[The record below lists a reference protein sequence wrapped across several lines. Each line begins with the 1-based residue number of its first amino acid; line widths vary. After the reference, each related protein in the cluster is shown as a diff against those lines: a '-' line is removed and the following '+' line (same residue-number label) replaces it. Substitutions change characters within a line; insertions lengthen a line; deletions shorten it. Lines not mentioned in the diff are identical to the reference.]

1 MGPDRGYLADQRR
14 MIIARAIVGSLAGAL
29 PVPFLDDGALTVVLG
44 GGYRRIAAAHAI
56 SLTRGAQLALV
67 HGPCEPPSLT
77 EIAGGEIAFRVAG
90 RAAMRAM
97 TAFAALGRAQSASR
111 TFVTMTLFTHY
122 CARLHTGPA
131 LDAATATALR
141 SEIDRA
147 IDQVPGGLE
156 FRRRPRTGSPA
167 PATHPTSSFLD
178 RAIDVLDRGWCVR
191 LAAGIRSS
199 AGAG

>member
-1 MGPDRGYLADQRR
+1 MGPDRDYLADLRR
-14 MIIARAIVGSLAGAL
+14 MIIARAIVGSLAAAL

-44 GGYRRIAAAHAI
+44 GGYRRIAAAHGI
-56 SLTRGAQLALV
+56 SLSRGAQLALV
-67 HGPCEPPSLT
+67 HGPAEPPSLA

-90 RAAMRAM
+90 RAAVRAM
-97 TAFAALGRAQSASR
+97 TAFAALGRVQSASR

-122 CARLHTGPA
+122 CARLHSGPA

-156 FRRRPRTGSPA
+156 LRPRRRAGSPVPGA
-167 PATHPTSSFLD
+167 SLFLD
-178 RAIDVLDRGWCVR
+178 RAIDVLDRGWRVR
-191 LAAGIRSS
+191 LAAGIRAS
-199 AGAG
+199 AG